1 MTDTPPTDDE
11 REGLAMAVSTRT
23 FAFFDGDEDCGDWPE
38 MSERARNI
46 YREAADAALAYLAP
60 IRAREIAAAEARGA
74 AEERARVVAWL
85 RSLPHYANLANQ
97 IERREHAQEAGNER
111 NHG

>member
-1 MTDTPPTDDE
+1 MSRATTPPTDDE

-60 IRAREIAAAEARGA
+60 IRAREIAAAEAR
-74 AEERARVVAWL
+74 ERARVVAWL
-85 RSLPHYANLANQ
+85 RNDPDAHYKPYDA
-97 IERREHAQEAGNER
+97 IERGEHNTGKEG
-111 NHG
+111 